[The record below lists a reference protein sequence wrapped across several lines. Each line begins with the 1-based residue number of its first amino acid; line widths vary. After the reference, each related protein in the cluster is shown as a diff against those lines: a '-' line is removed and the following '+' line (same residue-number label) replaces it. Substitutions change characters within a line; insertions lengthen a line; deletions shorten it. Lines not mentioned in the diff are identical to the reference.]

1 MSEIETIGAQI
12 RACQLCSLSRSR
24 THAVPGIGPTPAAI
38 MFIGEAP
45 GAREDV
51 LGLPFV
57 GPSGQ
62 LLDRLLAR
70 IGLSRAEVFIT
81 NLVKCR
87 PPANRDPL
95 PEEIATCATYLKR
108 QLALV
113 QPTLVVTLG
122 RHALYGIY
130 PKSSPISQV
139 HGTLIKGK
147 RFTLLPVFHPAAA
160 LRSPVTMRLLEAD
173 FDAIAAYLAAAAA
186 PNPA

>member
-1 MSEIETIGAQI
+1 MSEIETIAAEI
-12 RACQLCSLSRSR
+12 RTCQLCRLGRSR

-45 GAREDV
+45 GAREDEQ
-51 LGLPFV
+51 GLPFV

-62 LLDRLLAR
+62 LLEKLLGR

-87 PPANRDPL
+87 PPVNRDPL
-95 PEEIATCATYLKR
+95 PDEVAACSIYLKR

-130 PKSSPISQV
+130 PKSAPISKV
-139 HGTLIKGK
+139 HGSLIKGK

-160 LRSPVTMRLLEAD
+160 LRSPSTMRELESD
-173 FDAIAAYLAAAAA
+173 FDAIAAYLAANR